1 LIQVFGVSLPEVLPF
16 LCCRG
21 RCCKVNAV
29 FSGIVIA
36 TVIVTVIATVIATV
50 IVTILATVIA
60 AFRDLISVYSSGVS
74 LAMDR
79 TGSGALENRGG

>member
-29 FSGIVIA
+29 FSGIIIA
-36 TVIVTVIATVIATV
+36 TVIVTTIATVI
-50 IVTILATVIA
+50 ATVIA